1 MASESISIV
10 VPVFNER
17 GNLRELCDRLIAV
30 LEGETAEFE
39 LLFVDDGS
47 SDGSLDLL
55 LELQKADSRIRI
67 LELSRNFGHQ
77 MALAAGLERAS
88 GDAVVMMDSDLQH
101 PPELIPEMAAKWRE
115 GYEIVSAIR
124 QETMGVGLWK
134 NLTSRFFYFFFRQLS
149 DVQVPPGSA
158 EFRFLD
164 RRVVDS
170 LKEMPERALFLR
182 GMVHWVGFRHAELSY
197 NAGPRTKESAK
208 YSALRM
214 ARLALDGITSFSSLP
229 LYLAAFAG
237 CVLSSIGFL
246 YALYA
251 LYARLFTD
259 RVVEGWASVLI
270 AVLVLGGG
278 QLIALGVIG
287 AYLARIYDEVK
298 RRPRYLVRREH
309 AVRR

>member
-77 MALAAGLERAS
+77 MALAAGLEHAR
-88 GDAVVMMDSDLQH
+88 GEAVVMMDSDLQH
-101 PPELIPEMAAKWRE
+101 PPELIPEMASRWRE
-115 GYEIVSAIR
+115 GNEVVCAIR
-124 QETMGVGLWK
+124 LETEGAGLWK
-134 NLTSRFFYFFFRQLS
+134 NLTSRFFYFFFRRLS
-149 DVQVPPGSA
+149 EVQIPPGSA
-158 EFRFLD
+158 EFRLLD
-164 RRVVDS
+164 RTVVES
-170 LKEMPERALFLR
+170 FKEMPERALFIR
-182 GMVHWVGFRHAELSY
+182 GMVHWAGFRRAEVSY
-197 NAGPRTKESAK
+197 NAGPRTKESGK
-208 YSALRM
+208 YSVLSM

-237 CVLSSIGFL
+237 CLLSSIGFL